1 MKSRTISIILAAVL
15 ALFLPHIA
23 QAQIAASNPL
33 EWVALAEGNE
43 LINGQIDKQIK
54 GQTQTAVLQNSIA
67 AEFNRIHQWEKEYN
81 NYLKTASGF
90 ASSLKACTHLYN
102 DGVRIFLTLGKLGK
116 AIKNNPQGI
125 IASMSMNNLYIET
138 ATELVSVFT
147 LLNDAV
153 AKGGTENMLTG
164 AERSKT
170 LWALNDKLS
179 AFSRKLHLL
188 YLSIRYYT
196 LNDVWNNVTAGML
209 DRDNGEV
216 ARLAMNRWRR
226 AAVLVH

>member
-15 ALFLPHIA
+15 AFLLPQLA

-125 IASMSMNNLYIET
+125 IASISMNNLYIET

-164 AERSKT
+164 AERS
-170 LWALNDKLS
+170 
-179 AFSRKLHLL
+179 
-188 YLSIRYYT
+188 
-196 LNDVWNNVTAGML
+196 
-209 DRDNGEV
+209 
-216 ARLAMNRWRR
+216 
-226 AAVLVH
+226 